1 MGRKY
6 GLFLTAVVMSVFIPL
21 CAKTAQGEEATM
33 KKAVMIIA
41 QNQFKEEELFVP
53 KKILE
58 DAGIE
63 VRVASRTLDL
73 AKGVEG
79 KTFKPQIAVKDIDA
93 NDFDAIIF
101 VGGAGATQYW
111 NDPAAHKTARDAFNG
126 GKVVAAICV
135 APVTLAKAGI
145 LKDKRA
151 TVWSS
156 DSGQL
161 LVAGAKYTG
170 ANVEKDGKIITAAGP
185 FASREFGEELV
196 KAILY

>member
-1 MGRKY
+1 M
-6 GLFLTAVVMSVFIPL
+6 AVLISVFFPL
-21 CAKTAQGEEATM
+21 WVLMARGEEATM

-41 QNQFKEEELFVP
+41 QNQFKEEELFQP
-53 KKILE
+53 KEILE
-58 DAGIE
+58 NAGIE
-63 VRVASRTLDL
+63 VQVASVTLEL
-73 AKGVEG
+73 ARGVEG
-79 KTFKPQIAVKDIDA
+79 RTFQPQIMVKDINV

-101 VGGAGATQYW
+101 IGGAGATQYW
-111 NDPAAHKTARDAFNG
+111 NDPVAHKIARDAYQG
-126 GKVVAAICV
+126 DKVVAAICV

-161 LVAGAKYTG
+161 LVAGAKYSG

-185 FASREFGEELV
+185 FAAREFGEELV
-196 KAILY
+196 KAIRY